1 MSPTPATMQ
10 RKHGVTLFKPVAWNE
25 GRRFTS
31 PGPGIAGQAEKE
43 GHNLLYSEGPL
54 LRLQIEAYLDEHPKF
69 VESYVLRKV
78 KKSVID
84 KWNMH
89 NIEKDPMDRIVV
101 QLEND
106 SSNEISEDV
115 VQNQLP
121 LIRQG
126 SLRKDNYYVNQVRA
140 YHSADCTPV
149 MKRSKSATPCRKIS
163 ATVTPR
169 RKLSAAVTPHR
180 KISASTFEVGCHSP
194 LLTTAED
201 GSISFLTVPPPV
213 WRKNL
218 QSGSLKYQYN
228 LQETGSLSNIP
239 DIHENLTSDMNQSSL
254 CYKIG
259 KNLCM
264 FSRSTSVS
272 ILQVQRIGQK
282 IFLLGS
288 AVNIDLKTEEEA
300 DCDSNINFSTEL
312 FNCLVQAVHNGKSLS
327 FKKAEVDVKF
337 DKISFLSEDYEELV
351 ILPLPDV
358 EGQVQGLALLCLG
371 PGSVPAVAENKL
383 VTDIAKLSGIC
394 MKNVSDF
401 QSVRLE
407 LSRSQV
413 FLDLARVIFDNQTSI
428 EFTVLKML
436 ANFLALIEC
445 ERAQI
450 LLSSNDTPTT
460 FRKVYDLEENDLL
473 KDDFD
478 SLEAPFENRFPINS
492 AITGIVAALGETI
505 NIGDTSS
512 DWRFDGNLDDD
523 AQFQHRS
530 LLCMPIKDS
539 DNKLI
544 GVISLI
550 NKKTGLFTSNDESF
564 VEAFGIFC
572 GISLANV
579 SNLEKVK
586 AAEARKQVALDIMTY
601 HASSSTEEAKFLGRL
616 AIPSSLSLQLDSF
629 TFTDVE
635 LEDIDTL
642 TASLRMFHDLDLI
655 KRFSLDHST
664 MCRWI
669 LTVKK
674 NYRPEVLYH
683 NWRHAFNVAQVMFS
697 SLINSG
703 WWEGL
708 GPITCLGLLV
718 ACLCHDL
725 DHRGTNNSYQMATNS
740 PLAKLY
746 STSTLERHHLNQAL
760 IILNLDGNR
769 IFDNLSPAEYS
780 SVLSVIEEAILAT
793 DLSLHFAHLGRLKKL
808 ASEGP
813 GGVDWAN
820 KEKVSVVTAAL
831 MTAADLGATT
841 KPWKIQ
847 RKIAGMVAEEFWYQG
862 DLEKAELSAPLVPM
876 MDRELRHELP
886 RLQMGFCE
894 GVCLPVY
901 RALAC
906 LSPALQPM
914 EEAVIFNRD
923 RWAELAENNQ
933 EEEEENENKV
943 TRNL

>member
-1 MSPTPATMQ
+1 
-10 RKHGVTLFKPVAWNE
+10 VTLFKPVSWND

-31 PGPGIAGQAEKE
+31 PGPGIGIVGQDKE
-43 GHNLLYSEGPL
+43 GQNLLNSEGPL
-54 LRLQIEAYLDEHPKF
+54 LRLQIEAYLDEHPQF

-84 KWNMH
+84 KWNVH
-89 NIEKDPMDRIVV
+89 NNQRDPLERIVV
-101 QLEND
+101 QLDND
-106 SSNEISEDV
+106 SNIEIPEDV
-115 VQNQLP
+115 VQNNLP
-121 LIRQG
+121 FIRQG

-140 YHSADCTPV
+140 YHSAECTPV

-163 ATVTPR
+163 ATATPR

-180 KISASTFEVGCHSP
+180 KVSASTFEGGCHSP

-213 WRKNL
+213 WRKNFK
-218 QSGSLKYQYN
+218 SGNTKYSPSF
-228 LQETGSLSNIP
+228 QESATLSNIP

-254 CYKIG
+254 CFKIG

-264 FSRSTSVS
+264 FSRSVSTS

-288 AVNIDLKTEEEA
+288 AVNIDLETEEETFS
-300 DCDSNINFSTEL
+300 DSNLNFSTEL
-312 FNCLVQAVHNGKSLS
+312 YNCLVLAAQDGKSLS
-327 FKKAEVDVKF
+327 LKKSEVDSKF
-337 DKISFLSEDYEELV
+337 DKVCFLAEDYEELV

-358 EGQVQGLALLCLG
+358 DGQVQGLALLCMG
-371 PGSVPAVAENKL
+371 QGSIPGVRESKIIS
-383 VTDIAKLSGIC
+383 DIAKLSGIC

-413 FLDLARVIFDNQTSI
+413 FLDLARVIFDNQSSI

-450 LLSSNDTPTT
+450 LLSSTDTPTT

-473 KDDFD
+473 KDEFD

-505 NIGDTSS
+505 NIGDTSN
-512 DWRFDGNLDDD
+512 DQRFDHNLDDD

-601 HASSSTEEAKFLGRL
+601 HASSSPEEAKFLGRL

-629 TFTDVE
+629 SFTDVE

-642 TASLRMFHDLDLI
+642 TASIRMFHDLDLM
-655 KRFSLDHST
+655 KRFNLDHGT

-683 NWRHAFNVAQVMFS
+683 NWRHAFNVAQVMFA
-697 SLINSG
+697 SLVNSG
-703 WWEGL
+703 WWEGF

-740 PLAKLY
+740 PLARLY

-769 IFDNLSPAEYS
+769 IFDSLTPEEYS

-793 DLSLHFAHLGRLKKL
+793 DLSLHFAHLGRLKNL

-813 GGVDWAN
+813 TGVDWAN
-820 KEKVSVVTAAL
+820 KDTVSVMTAAL
-831 MTAADLGATT
+831 MTGADLGATT

-886 RLQMGFCE
+886 RLQVGFCE

-906 LSPALQPM
+906 LNPALKPM

>member
-1 MSPTPATMQ
+1 M
-10 RKHGVTLFKPVAWNE
+10 
-25 GRRFTS
+25 
-31 PGPGIAGQAEKE
+31 
-43 GHNLLYSEGPL
+43 
-54 LRLQIEAYLDEHPKF
+54 LRLQIEAYLDDHPEF
-69 VESYVLRKV
+69 IESYVLRKV
-78 KKSVID
+78 KKSTID
-84 KWNMH
+84 KWMVQTTQ
-89 NIEKDPMDRIVV
+89 KDPLDRVLFQLNKDTNAEIPECVV
-101 QLEND
+101 P
-106 SSNEISEDV
+106 NE
-115 VQNQLP
+115 LP

-126 SLRKDNYYVNQVRA
+126 SLRKSSYYVNQVRA

-149 MKRSKSATPCRKIS
+149 LKRSKSATPCRKMS
-163 ATVTPR
+163 TAATPR

-180 KISASTFEVGCHSP
+180 KISASTFEGGCQSP
-194 LLTTAED
+194 LLTTTED
-201 GSISFLTVPPPV
+201 GSVSFLTVPPPI
-213 WRKNL
+213 WNGIWKKNRNV
-218 QSGSLKYQYN
+218 QPETQNYN
-228 LQETGSLSNIP
+228 LNHQEPACLSNIP
-239 DIHENLTSDMNQSSL
+239 DIHDNLTSDMNQSSL
-254 CYKIG
+254 CFKIG
-259 KNLCM
+259 KNLSL
-264 FSRSTSVS
+264 FSKSVSTS

-282 IFLLGS
+282 IYLLGS
-288 AVNIDLKTEEEA
+288 AVNINLSTVDDRNCETNL
-300 DCDSNINFSTEL
+300 NFSTEL
-312 FNCLVQAVHNGKSLS
+312 YNSLVQVVQGGKPLS
-327 FKKAEVDVKF
+327 FKKEEVNRKF
-337 DKISFLSEDYEELV
+337 DNISFIANDYDELV
-351 ILPLPDV
+351 LLPLPDI

-371 PGSVPAVAENKL
+371 PSSIKAVIENKL
-383 VTDIAKLSGIC
+383 INDIAKHSGIC

-401 QSVRLE
+401 QSMRLE
-407 LSRSQV
+407 LTRSQV
-413 FLDLARVIFDNQTSI
+413 FLELARVIFDNQTSI

-436 ANFLALIEC
+436 ANFLVLIEC

-450 LLSSNDTPTT
+450 LLSSPEAPTT

-478 SLEAPFENRFPINS
+478 TLETPFENRFPINS
-492 AITGIVAALGETI
+492 ATTGIVAALGETV
-505 NIGDTSS
+505 NIGDISS
-512 DWRFDGNLDDD
+512 DQRFDHNLDDD
-523 AQFQHRS
+523 AHFEHRS

-544 GVISLI
+544 GVVSLI
-550 NKKTGLFTSNDESF
+550 NKKTGLFTTNDESF

-579 SNLEKVK
+579 SNYEQVK

-601 HASSSTEEAKFLGRL
+601 HASSSTEEAKFLTRL
-616 AIPSSLSLQLDSF
+616 AVPSALSLELQSF
-629 TFTDVE
+629 SFTDVE

-642 TASLRMFHDLDLI
+642 TASIRMFHDLDLT
-655 KRFSLDHST
+655 KRFNLDHST

-697 SLINSG
+697 SLVNSG

-769 IFDNLSPAEYS
+769 IFDSLTPDEYTE
-780 SVLSVIEEAILAT
+780 VLSVIEEAILAT
-793 DLSLHFAHLGRLKKL
+793 DLSLHFAHLGRLKNLSK
-808 ASEGP
+808 EGP
-813 GGVDWAN
+813 SGLDWAN
-820 KEKVSVVTAAL
+820 KEKVSITMAAL
-831 MTAADLGATT
+831 MTASDLGATT
-841 KPWKIQ
+841 KPWNIQ

-886 RLQMGFCE
+886 RLQVGFCE

-914 EEAVIFNRD
+914 EEAVVFNRD

>member
-1 MSPTPATMQ
+1 
-10 RKHGVTLFKPVAWNE
+10 
-25 GRRFTS
+25 
-31 PGPGIAGQAEKE
+31 
-43 GHNLLYSEGPL
+43 L
-54 LRLQIEAYLDEHPKF
+54 LRLQIEAYLDDHPEYI
-69 VESYVLRKV
+69 ESYVLRKV
-78 KKSVID
+78 KKPTID
-84 KWNMH
+84 KWMVH
-89 NIEKDPMDRIVV
+89 NTQKDSSDRIVF
-101 QLEND
+101 QLDKD
-106 SSNEISEDV
+106 SNLEIPEHFVPNE
-115 VQNQLP
+115 LP

-126 SLRKDNYYVNQVRA
+126 SLRKGNYYVNQVRA

-149 MKRSKSATPCRKIS
+149 LKRSKSATPCRKIS
-163 ATVTPR
+163 TAVTPR

-180 KISASTFEVGCHSP
+180 KISASTFEGGCQSP
-194 LLTTAED
+194 LLTTTED
-201 GSISFLTVPPPV
+201 GSVSFLTVPPPM
-213 WRKNL
+213 WRKNRNL
-218 QSGSLKYQYN
+218 QSETLHYNSNLK
-228 LQETGSLSNIP
+228 ESACLSNIP
-239 DIHENLTSDMNQSSL
+239 DIHDNLTSDMNQSSL
-254 CYKIG
+254 CFKIG

-264 FSRSTSVS
+264 FSKSVSTS

-288 AVNIDLKTEEEA
+288 AVNIDLATEDDTNCET
-300 DCDSNINFSTEL
+300 NLNFSTEL
-312 FNCLVQAVHNGKSLS
+312 FNSLVQVVHEGKSLS
-327 FKKAEVDVKF
+327 FKKSEVDRKF
-337 DKISFLSEDYEELV
+337 DDVSFIANDYEELV

-371 PGSVPAVAENKL
+371 PTSIKAVRENKL
-383 VTDIAKLSGIC
+383 ITDIAKLSGIC

-401 QSVRLE
+401 QSMRLE
-407 LSRSQV
+407 LTRSQV
-413 FLDLARVIFDNQTSI
+413 FLELARVIFDNQTSV

-436 ANFLALIEC
+436 ANFLVLIEC

-450 LLSSNDTPTT
+450 LLSSPEAPTT

-473 KDDFD
+473 KADFD
-478 SLEAPFENRFPINS
+478 SLETPFENRFPINS
-492 AITGIVAALGETI
+492 AITGIVAALGETV
-505 NIGDTSS
+505 NIGDISS
-512 DWRFDGNLDDD
+512 DQRFDHNLDDD

-579 SNLEKVK
+579 SNFEKVK

-601 HASSSTEEAKFLGRL
+601 HASSSAEEAKFLTRL

-629 TFTDVE
+629 SFTDVE

-642 TASLRMFHDLDLI
+642 TASIRMFHDLDLI
-655 KRFSLDHST
+655 QKFNLDHST
-664 MCRWI
+664 LCRWI

-769 IFDNLSPAEYS
+769 IFDTLSPVEYS
-780 SVLSVIEEAILAT
+780 SVLCVIEEAILAT
-793 DLSLHFAHLGRLKKL
+793 DLSLHFAHLGRLKNLSK
-808 ASEGP
+808 EGP
-813 GGVDWAN
+813 GGLDWAN
-820 KEKVSVVTAAL
+820 KEKVSITMAAL
-831 MTAADLGATT
+831 MTASDLGATT

-862 DLEKAELSAPLVPM
+862 DLEKAELSTPLVPM

-886 RLQMGFCE
+886 RLQVGFCE

-901 RALAC
+901 KALSC

-914 EEAVIFNRD
+914 EDAVLFNRD